1 MEAST
6 VNIVN
11 ELDSKILSTF
21 KEVDEIK
28 ITECLDKALR
38 KLNKKIIVLDDDP
51 TGVQTVH
58 NVSVYTDWS
67 KGSIEAGF
75 AEKNNMFFILT
86 NSRGLTSK
94 ESNRLH
100 IEVAKNIQ
108 EVSKETNKDYIL
120 ISRSDSILRGHYPLE
135 TSVLKKTIEIS
146 SDKKFDGEIICPF
159 FKEGG
164 RFTIGNIHYVH
175 YDDVLVPA
183 GKTEFARDKTFGY
196 TSSHLGD
203 WIEEKT
209 KGEFKK
215 EDVIYISLESLRNM
229 NINKIKEDLMKVK
242 DFNKVVV
249 NAIDYIDI
257 KIFSLALV
265 EAILEGKSFMIRSAA
280 AITKVLGNIPD
291 KELLTRKELVNNY
304 ENGGIIVIGSY
315 TEKTTK
321 QFNELSK
328 LPSIKL
334 IEFNSDLV
342 RDEAKLNKEIQ
353 RVILECEE
361 KIKNGITVAVYTK
374 RTPLELKND
383 DKDDALKASI
393 KISDGVTAIVKGI
406 TAKPSFIIA
415 KGGITSSEIG
425 TKALKVKKAKVM
437 GQIKLGIPVW
447 QTDEESKFSTM
458 PYVIFPGNVGG
469 DTTLKEI
476 VEILMGEKGE
486 TDVSQP

>member
-1 MEAST
+1 MH
-6 VNIVN
+6 IVN
-11 ELDSKILSTF
+11 ELDAKILSTF
-21 KEVDEIK
+21 KKVDEVK
-28 ITECLDKALR
+28 ITKALDKELI
-38 KLNKKIIVLDDDP
+38 KLNKKIVVLDDDP
-51 TGVQTVH
+51 TGIQTVH

-67 KGSIEAGF
+67 KASIKAGF

-86 NSRGLTSK
+86 NSRGLTSE

-100 IEVAKNIQ
+100 IEIAKNIQ
-108 EVSKETNKDYIL
+108 EISNETNKDYIL

-135 TSVLKKTIEIS
+135 TDVLKKTIEGI
-146 SDKKFDGEIICPF
+146 SDKKFDAEIICPF
-159 FKEGG
+159 LKEGG
-164 RFTIGNIHYVH
+164 RFTIGNVHYVH

-209 KGEFKK
+209 KGEFKR
-215 EDVIYISLESLRNM
+215 EDAIYISLESLRNM

-242 DFNKVVV
+242 DFNKIVV

-265 EAILEGKSFMIRSAA
+265 EAILEGKRFMIRSAA
-280 AITKVLGNIPD
+280 AITKVLGNISD
-291 KELLTRKELVNNY
+291 KELLTRKELVNNN

-342 RDEAKLNKEIQ
+342 RDKVKLEQEIQ
-353 RVILECEE
+353 RVIAECER
-361 KIKNGITVAVYTK
+361 KIKSGITVSVYTK

-406 TAKPSFIIA
+406 TTKPSFIIA

-425 TKALKVKKAKVM
+425 TKALGVKRAKVL
-437 GQIKLGIPVW
+437 GQIKPGIPVW
-447 QTDEESKFSTM
+447 QTDEQSKFSTM
-458 PYVIFPGNVGG
+458 PYVIFPGNVGE

-476 VEILMGEKGE
+476 AEILMRERGDGN
-486 TDVSQP
+486 VSQP